1 MSVRFLL
8 SICLV
13 SSIAAT
19 ARAADLTVT
28 VTDPQSAVLAGAQ
41 ITIYSAHS
49 SQPLAIRTTTANGI
63 VSVSGLAAGKYRI
76 NVMAPGFAPKRITVA
91 LPEESPVTV
100 RLALATVPQTV
111 VVSAT
116 RTPLT
121 EQDAGVP
128 VSVLDQQDLVNLQ
141 PTSEAD
147 VLRFLPGAIVSTTG
161 RRGSQASLFVQGGD
175 SDYNKVLIDGVPV
188 NDPGGFFDFG
198 VVPLQEADRLEFLR
212 GAESTLYGSDAM
224 TSVVQFWTSSGES
237 RVPELRFGAD
247 GGNLSTAH
255 GLMSLSGARGRLDY
269 NLFGDQFNTNGQ
281 GVNDAY
287 SNSSEGENVG
297 IRLSP
302 TTVFRLRT
310 RHSDNRN
317 GVQSNW
323 NFNGQPLLAPDID
336 QFARQSNFLSSADLT
351 FHPAKRWQHRIFG
364 FEYHHRRSNVDTVAD
379 RGCSSTVFLDCPFIE
394 FDKVNRA
401 GFEYQ
406 GEYTPRSW
414 ATTTFGYRF
423 EDENGHSGELLSG
436 SDTHGI
442 RRNHAV
448 YGQEVLLFPR
458 FSLIPGIRF
467 EHNESFG
474 NKAVPRVA
482 ATLLALRGHD
492 VFSGTRLRFVYGDG
506 IKEPSFE
513 ESFGIAAFQILP
525 NPSLKAEETRSIES
539 GVQQNLLEDKV
550 SVSASYFNNL
560 FTNQIAC
567 CEPVNPT
574 IGTSQYFNLNRSF
587 AQGAELEIHARPRAR
602 LRVEGS
608 YAYTSTQILSAP
620 LGAGPLFSTGAPLL
634 RRPKH
639 SGTLLVSYFGNRWG
653 ASLAGTFVGR
663 RPDSD
668 FTLGLIPPVNYAA
681 GYARFDPG
689 VWYAITPRV
698 TAYVNVQNML
708 NKHYQEVVGY
718 PALGVN
724 FRGGMRFRVGGD

>member
-1 MSVRFLL
+1 MSVRLLLISFL
-8 SICLV
+8 SIL
-13 SSIAAT
+13 SAA
-19 ARAADLTVT
+19 ALGADLTIV
-28 VTDPQSAVLAGAQ
+28 VTDPQSAVLAGARVS
-41 ITIYSAHS
+41 IYAAGHS
-49 SQPLAIRTTTANGI
+49 QALAIGTTSPNGR
-63 VSVSGLAAGKYRI
+63 VSFSGLPQGKYRVE
-76 NVMAPGFAPKRITVA
+76 VMAPAFAPRSILVIFPK
-91 LPEESPVTV
+91 ESPVQV
-100 RLALATVPQTV
+100 SLGLATVPQTV

-116 RTPLT
+116 HMPVT

-128 VSVLDQQDLVNLQ
+128 VALLDREDLVNLQ

-147 VLRFLPGAIVSTTG
+147 ALRFLPDAIVSTTG

-224 TSVVQFWTSSGES
+224 TSVVQFWTGTGKT

-247 GGNLSTAH
+247 GGNFSMAH
-255 GLMSLSGARGRLDY
+255 GFISLSGTHGRLDY
-269 NLFGDQFNTNGQ
+269 NLFGDQFNTDGQ
-281 GVNDAY
+281 GVNDGY
-287 SNSSEGENVG
+287 SNSSQGENVG
-297 IRLSP
+297 VRLSKKA
-302 TTVFRLRT
+302 VFRLRT
-310 RHSDNRN
+310 RHSNNRT

-323 NFNGQPLLAPDID
+323 NFNGQPLLPPDID
-336 QFARQSNFLSSADLT
+336 QFARQNNFLSSADLT
-351 FHPAKRWQHRIFG
+351 LNGPKRWQHHFSG
-364 FEYHHRRSNVDTVAD
+364 FEYHHKRSNIDTVAD
-379 RGCSSTVFLDCPFIE
+379 RGCSSTVFLDCPFIA

-401 GFEYQ
+401 GFEYHS
-406 GEYTPRSW
+406 EYSPRSW
-414 ATTTFGYRF
+414 ATTTFGYKF
-423 EDENGHSGELLSG
+423 EDENGHSGEILSG

-448 YGQEVLLFPR
+448 YGQQVLIFSR

-474 NKAVPRVA
+474 NKAVPRIA
-482 ATLLALRGHD
+482 GTFLATRGHEL
-492 VFSGTRLRFVYGDG
+492 FSGTRLRFVYGDG

-513 ESFGIAAFQILP
+513 ESFGIAAFLILP
-525 NPSLKAEETRSIES
+525 NPRLKAEQTRSVE
-539 GVQQNLLEDKV
+539 GGLQQNFFNDKV
-550 SVSASYFNNL
+550 SVTASYFNNL

-574 IGTSQYFNLNRSF
+574 IGTSQYFNIDRSF
-587 AQGAELEIHARPRAR
+587 AQGSELEIQARPRMR
-602 LRVEGS
+602 LHVSGS
-608 YAYTSTQILSAP
+608 YTYTSTQILNAP
-620 LGAGPLFSTGAPLL
+620 LGSGPLFSPGAPLL

-639 SGTLLVSYFGNRWG
+639 SGTLLVSYFGNHWG

-668 FTLGLIPPVNYAA
+668 FTFGLIAPVNHAA
-681 GYARFDPG
+681 GYASFDPG
-689 VWYAITPRV
+689 VWYAIKARV
-698 TAYVNVQNML
+698 TAYVNVENTL

-724 FRGGMRFRVGGD
+724 FRAGMRFRIGGD

>member
-8 SICLV
+8 FVCLV
-13 SSIAAT
+13 SAIAAT
-19 ARAADLTVT
+19 ASAADLIIT
-28 VTDPQSAVLAGAQ
+28 VTDPQSAVLADAQ
-41 ITIYSAHS
+41 VSIYPDHR
-49 SQPLAIRTTTANGI
+49 SQAVAIRTTAANGT
-63 VSVSGLAAGKYRI
+63 VSISGLSRGKYRI
-76 NVMAPGFAPKRITVA
+76 NVMAPGFAPKDITLAV
-91 LPEESPVTV
+91 PEESRVV
-100 RLALATVPQTV
+100 MRLALATVPQTV

-116 RTPLT
+116 RTPVT

-128 VSVLDQQDLVNLQ
+128 VSVLDQQDLTNLQ

-147 VLRFLPGAIVSTTG
+147 ALRFLPGAVVSTTG
-161 RRGSQASLFVQGGD
+161 RRGGQASLFVQGGD

-188 NDPGGFFDFG
+188 NDPGGFLDFG
-198 VVPLQEADRLEFLR
+198 VVPLQDTDRLEFLR
-212 GAESTLYGSDAM
+212 GAQSTLYGSDAM
-224 TSVVQFWTSSGES
+224 TSVVQFWTANGES
-237 RVPELRFGAD
+237 HAPELRFGAD
-247 GGNLSTAH
+247 GGNFSTAH
-255 GLMSLSGARGRLDY
+255 GFMSLSGARGRLDY

-287 SNSSEGENVG
+287 SDSSEGENVG

-302 TTVFRLRT
+302 TAVFRLRT
-310 RHSDNRN
+310 RHSNNRT

-323 NFNGQPLLAPDID
+323 NFNGQPLLPPDID
-336 QFARQSNFLSSADLT
+336 QSARQNNFLSSADFT
-351 FHPAKRWQHRIFG
+351 FHPAKRWQHRIVG
-364 FEYHHRRSNVDTVAD
+364 FEYHHRLSSVDTVAD
-379 RGCSSTVFLDCPFIE
+379 RGCSSTVFLDCPFLA

-406 GEYTPRSW
+406 GEYTPHSW

-423 EDENGHSGELLSG
+423 EDENGHSGELLAG

-448 YGQEVLLFPR
+448 YAQEVLLFPR

-482 ATLLALRGHD
+482 ATFLAFRGHH

-525 NPSLKAEETRSIES
+525 NPDLKAEQTRSIES
-539 GVQQNLLEDKV
+539 GIQQNLLNDKV
-550 SVSASYFNNL
+550 SFSALYFNNL

-567 CEPVNPT
+567 CEAINPT

-587 AQGAELEIHARPRAR
+587 AQGAELELHARPRAR

-620 LGAGPLFSTGAPLL
+620 LGAGALFSTGAPLL

-653 ASLAGTFVGR
+653 ASLAGTFIGR

-668 FTLGLIPPVNYAA
+668 FTFGLIPPLNYAA
-681 GYARFDPG
+681 GYARLDPG
-689 VWYAITPRV
+689 IWYAITPRV
-698 TAYVNVQNML
+698 TAYVNVQNTL
-708 NKHYQEVVGY
+708 DKHYQEVVGY

-724 FRGGMRFRVGGD
+724 FRGGMRFRIGGD